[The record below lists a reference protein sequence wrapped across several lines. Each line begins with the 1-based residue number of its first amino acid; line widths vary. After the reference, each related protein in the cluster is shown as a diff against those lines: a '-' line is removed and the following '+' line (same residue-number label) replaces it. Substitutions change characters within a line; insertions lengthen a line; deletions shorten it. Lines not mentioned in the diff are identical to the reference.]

1 MTSSLIMAKIDLPDL
16 CLIMSVGWFGSEK
29 LAVNAGEAAG
39 GEPGGPMWQS
49 SVRTKLPQSIYF
61 VEK

>member
-1 MTSSLIMAKIDLPDL
+1 MFVD
-16 CLIMSVGWFGSEK
+16 WFGSEK

-39 GEPGGPMWQS
+39 GERDGPLCAS
-49 SVRTKLPQSIYF
+49 SVRTKLPQSISF

>member
-1 MTSSLIMAKIDLPDL
+1 
-16 CLIMSVGWFGSEK
+16 MSVGWLGSEK

-39 GEPGGPMWQS
+39 GERDGPLWQS
-49 SVRTKLPQSIYF
+49 SVRTKLPQSISF